1 MKITILYNEF
11 KKNKLINILL
21 ILIFF
26 YPISIVAGPALI
38 EFTIFCSIICFFLS
52 YKIEIIKEFYFKFKI
67 KNLLIFYLI
76 IIVSSLLSDNIL
88 TSLKS
93 SFFSIRFFLFSII
106 IYTFI
111 KKKIFITKFF
121 F

>member
-1 MKITILYNEF
+1 MKITILYNEL
-11 KKNKLINILL
+11 KKNKLITNILL
-21 ILIFF
+21 ILLLL

-93 SFFSIRFFLFSII
+93 SFFSIRFLLFSII
-106 IYTFI
+106 IYTLI
-111 KKKIFITKFF
+111 KKINFLCK
-121 F
+121 